1 MRVSRAG
8 ALPYGD
14 ALNASIRHLKQFVA
28 SDSETL
34 RSLEAGIGNRTR
46 PYFFG
51 DSTNNILLRMVM
63 LKNWSL
69 FTFGRERGH
78 GSAKPPT
85 RQVKLFAISP
95 SMNDPSCNFMS
106 INFAILNHLPITR
119 YHTSFPLADC
129 SIGYSTGLVR
139 LDGTSAWLAGLPSSS
154 CFLPALFHWPW
165 DDNISLVP
173 DS

>member
-1 MRVSRAG
+1 VRVSRAV

-14 ALNASIRHLKQFVA
+14 ALNASIRHLKQFVT

-34 RSLEAGIGNRTR
+34 RSLEAGIGNRIR
-46 PYFFG
+46 PCFFG
-51 DSTNNILLRMVM
+51 DSTNNILLRIVM
-63 LKNWSL
+63 MKNWSL
-69 FTFGRERGH
+69 FTFGH
-78 GSAKPPT
+78 GSAKPPQPAKSSYL
-85 RQVKLFAISP
+85 RFRHP
-95 SMNDPSCNFMS
+95 MNDPSFNFMS
-106 INFAILNHLPITR
+106 MDFAILNHLPITR